1 MKVNI
6 PATYSSITLS
16 QFVKVMTA
24 KGSIEKVCAITKQSK
39 KVVRSW
45 PVETIEKV
53 INLWDE
59 VVGKKTIK
67 HTPTFKSSLFGKRL
81 GLIPDFTAMS
91 LGEDIDAR
99 NYASTIWSGNS
110 EKPNYHDLPKL
121 MALLFRPVTFRI
133 GDRYEIEPYNPD
145 SVKHLHIIDDMTMD
159 RVEGALLFFSTIA
172 SEQINILPQYLLDK
186 AEKEMREAR
195 VMLAKMQAAAEED

>member
-1 MKVNI
+1 M
-6 PATYSSITLS
+6 S
-16 QFVKVMTA
+16 
-24 KGSIEKVCAITKQSK
+24 
-39 KVVRSW
+39 R
-45 PVETIEKV
+45 
-53 INLWDE
+53 
-59 VVGKKTIK
+59 KTIK

-99 NYASTIWSGNS
+99 TYTSTIWNGSGT
-110 EKPNYHDLPKL
+110 PNYSDLPKL

-172 SEQINILPQYLLDK
+172 SEQINTLPQFLLNK
-186 AEKEMREAR
+186 AEKEMMEAR